1 MKKKLY
7 LILSTRLTGDW
18 SMFDAI
24 WASLILNLI
33 RMILGS

>member
-7 LILSTRLTGDW
+7 LILSTKFTGDW
-18 SMFDAI
+18 NVFDAL
-24 WASLILNLI
+24 WASFVLNLI